1 MPLPLI
7 MPIYWL
13 SRPNGKLCGEN
24 NQLLFVW
31 KNHFGCVELEVWDT
45 KRNLASQQSEYGFDE
60 AGFEEAHQWVEDAHA
75 MPEPPVKYQLKACN

>member
-1 MPLPLI
+1 

-31 KNHFGCVELEVWDT
+31 KNHFGCVELEVWDI
-45 KRNLASQQSEYGFDE
+45 KRNRGSQQSEFGFDE
-60 AGFEEAHQWVEDAHA
+60 AGFEKAHQRVEDANA
-75 MPEPPVKYQLKACN
+75 MPGSLEKYPRKACN